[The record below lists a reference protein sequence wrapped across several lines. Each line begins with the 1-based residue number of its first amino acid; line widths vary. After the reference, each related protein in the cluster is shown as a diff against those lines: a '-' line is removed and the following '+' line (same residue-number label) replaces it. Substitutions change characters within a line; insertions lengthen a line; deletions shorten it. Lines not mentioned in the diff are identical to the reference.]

1 MSGQGPYYG
10 VAGWFIHLH
19 PEKVPSAIDRYTK
32 QVRRVLGVVDG
43 LLEGKQWLVGDKM
56 TYADM
61 AWVPWNDRVDTSLNV
76 PGPNKFDGFPNV
88 KAWHERMI
96 SLPSWKR
103 SMELRAKLMDEQG
116 LQWNGMPKGITN
128 FQEYEAKIK
137 AENEANPQ

>member
-1 MSGQGPYYG
+1 M
-10 VAGWFIHLH
+10 
-19 PEKVPSAIDRYTK
+19 DRYTK

-116 LQWNGMPKGITN
+116 LQWNGIPKGITN